1 MRIRWRNF
9 ELPNRVTI
17 DEETREDTYG
27 RFHAEPFERGFG
39 TTVGN
44 GLRRILLGSLE
55 GTAVTHVK
63 IHGVQHEFTS
73 IDGVVVSPTTN
84 TDRPRCIRRIANARA
99 MSPLRPIP
107 VT

>member
-9 ELPNRVTI
+9 ELPNRVTV
-17 DEETREDTYG
+17 DEGTRSETYG

-63 IHGVQHEFTS
+63 IGGVQH
-73 IDGVVVSPTTN
+73 V
-84 TDRPRCIRRIANARA
+84 
-99 MSPLRPIP
+99 
-107 VT
+107 